1 MSDNAN
7 GTKVLLREKIG
18 IFLGAESGIAP
29 YIIVS
34 MYLMYFYSN
43 VVGLNVG
50 IVGSIILVSK
60 LFDGISDIF
69 FGNLVDKTKSRFGS
83 CRAWL
88 LRSVLPVALS
98 FVLLFLVPSTEGIAQ
113 YVYVFLS
120 YNFFVT
126 ICYTIQQAAAAALPT
141 FITRDKNAVGIMFMF
156 KYLGIAIFAFITST
170 FTMTWIGM
178 LGNDRAAW
186 VKLAAILAVIT
197 IVTQLTLF
205 LLTEERVDM
214 QKMTGGKKIPL
225 WQTLKA
231 VLTNKYWI
239 ISTIVVS
246 VGTCI
251 QVSMGA
257 TTTYFAQYIL
267 GDVGLTGTLIAS
279 FMIPPIIAYMIVGPL
294 MKKYTR
300 RGLVLVLVAIGLVGQ
315 LLILLAGT
323 NIPMIMVGMGLK
335 GSAYAPIILISSAM
349 LSDSIEYGH
358 WKTGIRAQAVI
369 MSAKGIGEKLSAGLV
384 SAVIGWVMA
393 YAGYDGMAAV
403 QVESANNAI
412 SGLFCVL
419 PFVFLVIIGVTINF
433 YKLDKEY
440 PQIMKELNARL
451 ESGAPDQN
459 RNGAAIGAAVAE
471 PTVSI

>member
-1 MSDNAN
+1 M
-7 GTKVLLREKIG
+7 
-18 IFLGAESGIAP
+18 
-29 YIIVS
+29 
-34 MYLMYFYSN
+34 
-43 VVGLNVG
+43 
-50 IVGSIILVSK
+50 
-60 LFDGISDIF
+60 
-69 FGNLVDKTKSRFGS
+69 
-83 CRAWL
+83 
-88 LRSVLPVALS
+88 
-98 FVLLFLVPSTEGIAQ
+98 
-113 YVYVFLS
+113 
-120 YNFFVT
+120 
-126 ICYTIQQAAAAALPT
+126 
-141 FITRDKNAVGIMFMF
+141 
-156 KYLGIAIFAFITST
+156 
-170 FTMTWIGM
+170 
-178 LGNDRAAW
+178 
-186 VKLAAILAVIT
+186 
-197 IVTQLTLF
+197 
-205 LLTEERVDM
+205 
-214 QKMTGGKKIPL
+214 
-225 WQTLKA
+225 
-231 VLTNKYWI
+231 LTNKYWI

-451 ESGAPDQN
+451 ERRAGPKQERGRNWSGS
-459 RNGAAIGAAVAE
+459 G
-471 PTVSI
+471 